1 MNNVDL
7 HNLARLD
14 LIEAIKNFRNTWHHL
29 GHTDSD
35 VKYEFYNAILDASD
49 GTINFNKSLDM

>member
-7 HNLARLD
+7 HNLAKAD

-29 GHTDSD
+29 GYYDVD
-35 VKYEFYNAILDASD
+35 VKYELYDAILDASD
-49 GTINFNKSLDM
+49 GAINVHKALDI